1 MGAADKDPGL
11 HTTLL
16 PLTAA
21 QHGIW
26 MGQHLDPAS
35 PAYLTAEAVEI
46 TGALDTA
53 AFEAALR
60 DVLTACDSLHMRFTH
75 DGQAVWQRLERQAD
89 WPLNR
94 MDLSHEAD
102 PWACAKSWMRAQL
115 TQAVSLEQ
123 GPLFATALLQLSA
136 DRHLWF
142 LRVHHVALDGFGY
155 ALLAQ
160 SVAANYSARMAG
172 LAPAQPAW
180 ALDRVVEEDLLY
192 QGSPNAQRDLA
203 FWQARLADAPAPVT
217 LAPPAAIAHSVRRC
231 AGGLSSNAFEKC
243 RQVSDAAKL
252 DWAAWMLA
260 SVAAWLY
267 QRTGQADITLGL
279 PVMNRLG
286 SVALSVPCMAMNI
299 VPLRLKVEP
308 ARSIY
313 ALAQQAAAALR
324 ALRPHQRYRY
334 EQLRHDLG
342 RVGGQKRLFGPVVNL
357 MPFDRPLQFGG
368 LMALSHPL
376 SAGPVE
382 DLSIT
387 AVPSIRGLR
396 LDLEANPNAYDDQA
410 LAQHRDTLLATIV
423 QLTDHPDTPLC
434 DVLGPAHGSQA
445 LKVTALLSGGPLP
458 GPAVPVL
465 EAWTNWVQKSPQHPA
480 LQQDGVVLSH
490 GELLAQVQSM
500 AGRLVAH
507 GVRPGH
513 RVALLLPREPRTVVA
528 LLAVLWAGACYVP
541 LDPDGPA
548 ARRAMVIT
556 DSQASLILT
565 LEAHAGPVRERH
577 PDLNVLCLDGDQ
589 AGKPFAPL
597 TQAAEADPDA
607 LAYIIYTSGST
618 GQPNG
623 VMVGRAA
630 LAHFVA
636 GATARYQFTS
646 ADRMLQFSPLHF
658 DASVEEIFLP
668 LTNGAT
674 LVLRT
679 DAMLDSMP
687 ALMAACEAQ
696 AISVLDLPTAFWH
709 ELAYSVGH
717 GDALLAS
724 PIRLVIIG
732 GEAALAE
739 RVTRWRRS
747 VPEHVVLL
755 NTYGPTETTVICTTA
770 TLSGPGALPIHEGE
784 AVPIGTPLPGVD
796 IAVVDDEL
804 CVIGPA
810 LAHGYQGRDELTAR
824 RFIKLD
830 TLPGQPRA
838 YRTGDRVQLGQDGQL
853 RYLGRLD
860 DEFKLSGHRIDPA
873 EVETALL
880 SLAGIRE
887 AAVIGQTSAQGTK
900 RLVAFLVSDQHAD
913 PAILRTALADRLPAP
928 AVPSF
933 YVFMPRLPR
942 NANNKINRNALRDH
956 DTSDSPAAAVV
967 ATPFEQAI
975 IAVWQDVLGNI
986 HITPDD
992 DFFMLGGKSLQAIQV
1007 ATRLGVALQRAVPV
1021 SLLFRHPSAASLAQ
1035 ALAAPVGH
1043 QPPPAAAG
1051 HELAPLLTIQGGEG
1065 PALFCVHPA
1074 EGLSWCYFGLSRQLP
1089 DMPIIGLQARGI
1101 TGDAPASFSAMVTDY
1116 LGLIREAQPHGP
1128 YHLLGWS
1135 SGGGIAHALAVRL
1148 RQLGEAV
1155 SLLAMMDS
1163 YPCDIWKDKPEP
1175 QERDALE
1182 AVLDVIGASP
1192 QGPDGQP
1199 LSEEALRDKLRQ
1211 PGSSLAGFEPA
1222 RLQRLTEMALHS
1234 MKLYRDADH
1243 QVFDGDLLFFHAARR
1258 PAHAPDWLGW
1268 TPYVSGAMQRVDID
1282 STHSG
1287 MSQPAPL
1294 SHVGRV
1300 LAEHITPLASHRS
1313 TS

>member
-1 MGAADKDPGL
+1 METAA
-11 HTTLL
+11 L

-46 TGALDTA
+46 TGSLDTVVL
-53 AFEAALR
+53 EAALR
-60 DVLTACDSLHMRFTH
+60 EVLTDCDSLHMRFAH
-75 DGQAVWQRLERQAD
+75 DGQAIWQRLDRQAD

-94 MDLSHEAD
+94 LDLSNETD
-102 PWACAKSWMRAQL
+102 PWASAQSWMRAQL
-115 TQAVSLEQ
+115 TEAVSLAH
-123 GPLFATALLQLSA
+123 GPLFATTLVQISP

-160 SVAANYSARMAG
+160 SVAANYSARMQG
-172 LAPAQPAW
+172 LILPKPAW
-180 ALDRVVEEDLLY
+180 ALSRVVEEDHLY
-192 QGSPNAQRDLA
+192 QASPNAQRDLA
-203 FWQARLADAPAPVT
+203 FWQARLADAPSPIT

-267 QRTGQADITLGL
+267 QRTGQTDITLGL

-299 VPLRLKVEP
+299 VPLRLTVEP

-387 AVPSIRGLR
+387 AVPSTRGLR
-396 LDLEANPNAYDDQA
+396 LDLEANPNAYDASA

-423 QLTDHPDTPLC
+423 QLTDHPDSPLR
-434 DVLGPAHGSQA
+434 DVLGPPHGSQPIA
-445 LKVTALLSGGPLP
+445 VTGFLSGGPLP
-458 GPAVPVL
+458 KPAVPVL
-465 EAWTNWVQKSPQHPA
+465 EAWAHWAQASPQHPA
-480 LQQDGVVLSH
+480 LEQDGVVLSH
-490 GELLAQVQSM
+490 GELLAQVQAM

-513 RVALLLPREPRTVVA
+513 RVALLLPREPRTVIA
-528 LLAVLWAGACYVP
+528 LLSVLWAGACYVP

-548 ARRAMVIT
+548 TRRAMVLT
-556 DSQASLILT
+556 DSQATLLLT
-565 LEAHAGPVRERH
+565 LGALAATVVE
-577 PDLNVLCLDGDQ
+577 LNPELPILFLDDKADRQ
-589 AGKPFAPL
+589 PPPL
-597 TQAAEADPDA
+597 TQAARMGPDA

-636 GATARYQFTS
+636 GATARYQFSS

-679 DAMLDSMP
+679 DAMLDSM
-687 ALMAACEAQ
+687 AGLMAACEAQ
-696 AISVLDLPTAFWH
+696 AISVMDLPTAFWH
-709 ELAYSVGH
+709 EMAYSVAH
-717 GDALLAS
+717 GDAVLA
-724 PIRLVIIG
+724 PTVRLVIIG

-739 RVTRWRRS
+739 RVSRWRRT
-747 VPEHVVLL
+747 VPDHVVLL

-770 TLSGPGALPIHEGE
+770 TLSDPDALNHDGD

-796 IAVVDDEL
+796 IAVIGDEL
-804 CVIGPA
+804 CVIGGA
-810 LAHGYQGRDELTAR
+810 LAHGYQGREELTAQ
-824 RFIKLD
+824 RFVKL
-830 TLPGQPRA
+830 TMLPGQPRA

-887 AAVIGQTSAQGTK
+887 AAVVGQVLPQGGK
-900 RLVAFLVSDQHAD
+900 RLVAFLVSDQGIE
-913 PAILRTALADRLPAP
+913 PATLRAALAERLPAP
-928 AVPSF
+928 AVPSL

-942 NANNKINRNALRDH
+942 NANNKIDRHALRDH
-956 DTSDSPAAAVV
+956 AASDSAPAAVV

-975 IAVWQDVLGNI
+975 ISVWRDVLGGL

-1021 SLLFRHPSAASLAQ
+1021 SLLFRHPTVAALAQ

-1043 QPPPAAAG
+1043 QPPPAAVG

-1089 DMPIIGLQARGI
+1089 DMPIMGLQARGI
-1101 TGDAPASFSAMVTDY
+1101 TGETPASFSAMVSDY
-1116 LGLIREAQPHGP
+1116 LGLIRSAQPHGP

-1135 SGGGIAHALAVRL
+1135 SGGGIAHALAVEL
-1148 RQLGEAV
+1148 RRLGEAV
-1155 SLLAMMDS
+1155 PLLAMMDS
-1163 YPCDIWKDKPEP
+1163 YPCDIWAGKPEP

-1192 QGPDGQP
+1192 NGPDGQP
-1199 LSEEALRDKLRQ
+1199 LSIEAIRDKLRQ
-1211 PGSSLAGFEPA
+1211 PGSSLAGFDQA

-1243 QVFDGDLLFFHAARR
+1243 QVFDGDLLFFHASRR
-1258 PAHAPDWLGW
+1258 PPHAPDWRGW

-1300 LAEHITPLASHRS
+1300 LAEHITALASHRR
-1313 TS
+1313 TP